1 MRVVVTGRTGQVA
14 TALQELG
21 PVQGITVVPLGRP
34 DFDLSIPDSVA
45 RALDAAR
52 PDVVISAAAYTAVD
66 QAESEPEKAFAVNAQ
81 GAAAVARAAVRR
93 GVPIVHLSTDYVFDG
108 QLERPY
114 REDDSVTPTSVYGR
128 SKLDGEREV
137 AAIQVDHAILRTAWV
152 FSPFGKNFIRTML
165 GLATT
170 RDRVSV
176 VDDQQ
181 GSPTSAH
188 GIAEGVFKVSQNL
201 VSNPGSTA
209 LRGVFHMTNDGYC
222 TWADL
227 AEYVFAASESM
238 GGPYAAV
245 ERIPTSAYPT
255 PVKRPSNSR
264 LDTRRLKDV
273 HGVSLGPWQDA
284 VSACVSRLLR
294 EGR

>member
-1 MRVVVTGRTGQVA
+1 MRIVVTGRTGQVA

-21 PVQGITVVPLGRP
+21 PAHGITVIPLGRP

-52 PDVVISAAAYTAVD
+52 PDVVIGAAAYTAVD
-66 QAESEPEKAFAVNAQ
+66 QAESEPEAAFAVNAQ
-81 GAAAVARAAVRR
+81 GAAAVARAAFRL

-108 QLERPY
+108 QLDRPY
-114 REDDSVTPTSVYGR
+114 REDDAVAPKSIYGR
-128 SKLDGEREV
+128 SKLKGEREV
-137 AAIQVDHAILRTAWV
+137 AAIQSDHAILRTAWV
-152 FSPFGKNFIRTML
+152 FSPFGKNFVRTML

-170 RDRVSV
+170 RDRVRV

-188 GIAEGVFKVSQNL
+188 SIAEGVFKVSQNL
-201 VSNPGSTA
+201 LSNPGSTG
-209 LRGVFHMTNDGYC
+209 LRGVFHMTNDRYC
-222 TWADL
+222 TWAEL
-227 AEYVFAASESM
+227 ADYIFAASNSM

-245 ERIPTSAYPT
+245 DRIPTSAYPT
-255 PVKRPSNSR
+255 PAKRPSNSR
-264 LDTRRLKDV
+264 LDTLRLKEV

-284 VSACVSRLLR
+284 VYACVSRLLR
-294 EGR
+294 ECR